1 MRANHTA
8 DPQTKISRSQ
18 SSETNERAGD
28 NDARLSDICYDW
40 FVADKYEFIVN
51 NSRDFITLI
60 NREYIYEM
68 VNDSYAAIVGRRKN
82 EIQNRHVAEIW
93 GEELFDEKLKGH
105 LDKCFSGDEVHYIE
119 RFRFGLEMR
128 YMHVSYYPYRDD
140 SNDISHVLVFSHD
153 ITKLGNLESKLLNYE
168 YRDPLT
174 GLFNAKSL
182 RIILEMEVAKAR
194 RSKIEGLRA
203 ALFFSIS
210 NLSEVN
216 RVHGHSIGN
225 VLLENTGVRMK
236 EIIRESDYIF
246 RYDGGEL
253 VVLLTSLAQST
264 DAVKV
269 AEKIVDEI
277 ALPYRHNDFDII
289 LKANVGIAIYPLDS
303 DGADSLIDHA
313 LQTLRE
319 AEKNKTPYLLF
330 DRDMYD
336 ASMQK
341 LGLER
346 DLSRAF
352 FKNEFELFYQ
362 PIVRPTGVIVGCEAL
377 VRWRH
382 PSRGVIEPAL
392 FLNLSEEIGLI
403 KEIGKWVLYT
413 ATGDFARWPALYG
426 SVNLTAMEFESSE
439 LLSIISNAVARPE
452 TCDGDRLKLEITE
465 SLGMSDPERTLTL
478 MKSIV
483 DAGYE
488 IFIDDFGT
496 GVSSLSYLKDL
507 PASTLKIDRAFV
519 MAVTEGST
527 ERSFLEAIVALA
539 RIRGKSVIIEGV
551 QTVEQFEIVRS
562 LPVDGFQGYYFA
574 EPLPADDFD
583 RLLQSSGGTLP

>member
-1 MRANHTA
+1 M
-8 DPQTKISRSQ
+8 
-18 SSETNERAGD
+18 
-28 NDARLSDICYDW
+28 
-40 FVADKYEFIVN
+40 ADKYEFIVN

-60 NREYIYEM
+60 NREYVYEM
-68 VNDSYAAIVGRRKN
+68 VNDSYAGVVGRHKD

-93 GEELFDEKLKGH
+93 GNDLFEEKLKDH
-105 LDKCFSGDEVHYIE
+105 LDTCFSGEEVHYIE

-128 YMHVSYYPYRDD
+128 YMHVSYYPYRSE
-140 SNDISHVLVFSHD
+140 SNAVSHVLVFSHD

-182 RIILEMEVAKAR
+182 KIILEMEVAKAR
-194 RSKIEGLRA
+194 RSRMEGLRTL
-203 ALFFSIS
+203 LFISIS
-210 NLSEVN
+210 NLGEVN

-225 VLLENTGVRMK
+225 VLIENTGVRIK
-236 EIIRESDYIF
+236 EVVRESDYIF
-246 RYDGGEL
+246 RYDGGEI
-253 VVLLTSLAQST
+253 VVLLTSLAQAT
-264 DAVKV
+264 DAAKV

-303 DGADSLIDHA
+303 DGTENLIDHA
-313 LQTLRE
+313 LQTLHE
-319 AEKNKTPYLLF
+319 AEKKESSYLLF
-330 DRDMYD
+330 DKSIYET
-336 ASMQK
+336 SMQK

-352 FKNEFELFYQ
+352 FKNEFVLFYQ
-362 PIVRPTGVIVGCEAL
+362 PIVKPTGSIVGCEAL

-382 PSRGVIEPAL
+382 PSRGLIEPAL

-403 KEIGKWVLYT
+403 EEIGKWVLYT
-413 ATGDFARWPALYG
+413 ATADFARWPDLFG
-426 SVNLTAMEFESSE
+426 TVNLTAKEFESAE
-439 LLSIISNAVARPE
+439 LLSIISNAIARPE
-452 TCDGDRLKLEITE
+452 SCKQNRLKLEITE
-465 SLGMSDPERTLTL
+465 NLGMSDPDRTLSL
-478 MKSIV
+478 MRSIV

-488 IFIDDFGT
+488 ILIDDFGT

-519 MAVTEGST
+519 IAVTEGST
-527 ERSFLEAIVALA
+527 ERSFLETIVALA
-539 RIRGKSVIIEGV
+539 RTRGKSVIIEGV

-562 LPVDGFQGYYFA
+562 LPVDAFQGFYFA
-574 EPLPADDFD
+574 EPLPAEDFD
-583 RLLQSSGGTLP
+583 RLLLSSGGTLP

>member
-1 MRANHTA
+1 MAPCPN
-8 DPQTKISRSQ
+8 
-18 SSETNERAGD
+18 
-28 NDARLSDICYDW
+28 DICYNGH
-40 FVADKYEFIVN
+40 VADRYEFIVN

-60 NREYIYEM
+60 NRDYVYEM
-68 VNDSYAAIVGRRKN
+68 VNDTYAGVVGRRKD

-93 GEELFDEKLKGH
+93 GNELFEDKLKNH
-105 LDKCFSGDEVHYIE
+105 LDACLSGEEVHYIE

-128 YMHVSYYPYRDD
+128 YMHVSYYPYR
-140 SNDISHVLVFSHD
+140 SESEAVSHVLVFSHD

-182 RIILEMEVAKAR
+182 KIILEMEVAKAR
-194 RSKIEGLRA
+194 RSKIEGLRTV
-203 ALFFSIS
+203 LFLSIS
-210 NLSEVN
+210 NLAEVN
-216 RVHGHSIGN
+216 RIHGHSIGN
-225 VLLENTGVRMK
+225 VLIENTGVRMK
-236 EIIRESDYIF
+236 EVVRESDYIF
-246 RYDGGEL
+246 RYEGGEL
-253 VVLLTSLAQST
+253 VVLLTSLARAT
-264 DAVKV
+264 DAAKV

-289 LKANVGIAIYPLDS
+289 LKANVGIAIFPLDS
-303 DGADSLIDHA
+303 DSTENLVDHA

-319 AEKNKTPYLLF
+319 AEKTETPYLLF
-330 DRDMYD
+330 DRTMYD

-352 FKNEFELFYQ
+352 FKNEFVLYYQ
-362 PIVRPTGVIVGCEAL
+362 PIVRPTGVIIGCEAL

-382 PSRGVIEPAL
+382 PSRGLIEPAL

-403 KEIGKWVLYT
+403 EEIGKWVLYT
-413 ATGDFARWPALYG
+413 ATADFARWPELYG
-426 SVNLTAMEFESSE
+426 TVNLTSKEFESAE

-452 TCDGDRLKLEITE
+452 TCRADQLKLEITE
-465 SLGMSDPERTLTL
+465 SLGMSEPEQTVTL
-478 MKSIV
+478 MRSIV

-519 MAVTEGST
+519 IAVTEGST
-527 ERSFLEAIVALA
+527 ERSFLETIVALA

-562 LPVDGFQGYYFA
+562 LPVEGFQGFYFTP
-574 EPLPADDFD
+574 PLPVEEFD
-583 RLLQSSGGTLP
+583 RLLRTSDGTLP